1 LSKPTAIFL
10 NNDKFKQQLFS
21 KLLVLV
27 KGRSSNSNEHL
38 FKQKQPDMRNIP
50 WKHSDMGYIHLLA
63 QHLAIILLLHISAW
77 CISHWYIWIQELTST
92 STSKMQCWF
101 WSTRLD
107 PH

>member
-1 LSKPTAIFL
+1 
-10 NNDKFKQQLFS
+10 
-21 KLLVLV
+21 
-27 KGRSSNSNEHL
+27 
-38 FKQKQPDMRNIP
+38 
-50 WKHSDMGYIHLLA
+50 MGYIHLLA